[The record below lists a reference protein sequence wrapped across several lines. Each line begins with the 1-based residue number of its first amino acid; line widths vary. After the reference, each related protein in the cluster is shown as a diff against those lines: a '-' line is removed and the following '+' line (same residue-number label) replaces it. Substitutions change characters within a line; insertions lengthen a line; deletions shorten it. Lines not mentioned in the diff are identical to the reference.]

1 MVCFQSIP
9 DAKEEENQLSFI
21 NKKSIRPSLRRL
33 RTSLEKVNNVD
44 KSSVK
49 IMYFGESMFK
59 LQYYHQ
65 TQEVSKQVHRRR
77 PLAHTGA
84 VGQKI

>member
-21 NKKSIRPSLRRL
+21 DKKIYSSISFIDSGL
-33 RTSLEKVNNVD
+33 LEKVNNVD

-65 TQEVSKQVHRRR
+65 TPRR
-77 PLAHTGA
+77 
-84 VGQKI
+84 